1 MQPGR
6 SHRLLIVA
14 ALVAASTL
22 RANTGQPT
30 VHVDTYEKI
39 NAAHVRASIDIAA
52 PPTAVWG
59 VITDCARQPQIVPNL
74 ESRRIVRHDPRLD
87 AGTYA
92 STSSNGRP

>member
-52 PPTAVWG
+52 PPATVWG
-59 VITDCARQPQIVPNL
+59 VITDCARQP
-74 ESRRIVRHDPRLD
+74 
-87 AGTYA
+87 
-92 STSSNGRP
+92 